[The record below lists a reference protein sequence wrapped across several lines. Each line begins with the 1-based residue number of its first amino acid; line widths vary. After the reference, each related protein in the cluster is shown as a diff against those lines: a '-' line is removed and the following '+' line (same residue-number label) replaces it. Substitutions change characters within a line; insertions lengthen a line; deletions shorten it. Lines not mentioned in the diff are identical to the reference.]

1 MKNQK
6 YDVLVAGG
14 GPAGVAAAVAAAR
27 DGAHVL
33 LVERETGLGGN
44 VRAAHVHSICGLYQI
59 SKTNQAVPLNGG
71 IAMEFVSLLGSV
83 GGACGPYR
91 FGKLDVLLQEPEKF
105 GAVCGKLAEETPG
118 LEIAL
123 GTVINGVEATSKNL
137 ETATLLTP
145 SGSVAA
151 HATTFIDCTG
161 DANLAALA
169 GAACDLAEPD
179 KLQRP
184 AFIFAVGTVDP
195 NLLETEQRLALSAS
209 ILAAVRSGRLP
220 QDLLGVVMR
229 PTCRSGVVRFT
240 LDLVAGGAGYDPLDD
255 AQIKELTAQA
265 KSLASQLVEFLTST
279 HVGFA
284 GASLREHG
292 ERIGIRESRRVVGR
306 STVTAEDVVSGL
318 RPPDTVVLS
327 SWPLEWHE
335 SGQAMR
341 MVFSNDDKACGVPL
355 SALRSREWDNL
366 FVAGRCMSA
375 THEAQASLRVIGSTL
390 ASGQAAGLAASSL
403 ADNSEPD
410 VATIRSACAA

>member
-1 MKNQK
+1 MKKQK

-27 DGAHVL
+27 EGAHVL
-33 LVERETGLGGN
+33 LVERENGLGGN
-44 VRAAHVHSICGLYQI
+44 VRAAHVHSICGLYHI
-59 SKTNQAVPLNGG
+59 SETNRAVPLNGG

-83 GGACGPYR
+83 GGACGPCR

-105 GAVCGKLAEETPG
+105 SAVCGKLAEESPS
-118 LEIAL
+118 LEVAL
-123 GTVINGVEATSKNL
+123 DTVISGVEATAKNL
-137 ETATLLTP
+137 DTATLMTS
-145 SGSVAA
+145 SGSVVV
-151 HATTFIDCTG
+151 HATAFIDCTG
-161 DANLAALA
+161 DANLGALA

-184 AFIFAVGTVDP
+184 AFIFAVGSVDP

-229 PTCRSGVVRFT
+229 PTCHSGVVRFT
-240 LDLVAGGAGYDPLDD
+240 LDLAAGGARYNPLDD
-255 AQIKELTAQA
+255 VQIKGLTAQA
-265 KSLASQLVEFLTST
+265 KSLANQLVEFLAST
-279 HVGFA
+279 HAGFA

-306 STVTAEDVVSGL
+306 STVTAEDVISGFQ
-318 RPPDTVVLS
+318 PHDTVVLS

-341 MVFSNDDKACGVPL
+341 MVFPNDDKACGVPL
-355 SALRSREWDNL
+355 SALRSREWGNL
-366 FVAGRCMSA
+366 FMAGRCMSA
-375 THEAQASLRVIGSTL
+375 THEAEASLRVIGSTL

-403 ADNSEPD
+403 ADNFEPH